1 MKFEELI
8 DEYEKASKEK
18 TSDSFKMGTVID
30 SVPATVRQHILL
42 NIKEDTNYDDLR
54 TFLTTYE
61 NAKRWTQPTTTD
73 LINSGKDHGGQAAM
87 DVSQVKG
94 NYKGKGKRKGK
105 GKDQSKGKGK
115 GGDKGGWSKGG
126 RKGNWKGGR
135 GRGGRFGKG
144 SYKGGGKGYSYKGKG
159 KGKDNYH
166 KGNSAP
172 GVCNYC
178 QKYGH
183 YEAQCRKKQRDMA
196 QGIRNV
202 QEDEQSEAPTSVST
216 AAPTTSTRTAATASA
231 TTSSTRTQPKVRQV
245 TLFHIGEEPEQAQG
259 GPQIYPIDSEEETN
273 YEMTYF
279 NNIMMVQMEVRLYE
293 DSEEEEQGS
302 QSWKDDPLYRW
313 YNTEEPAVLS
323 VRTVRQDSATKPRNI
338 EVILDSGADVS
349 IAPSWMKKYGKKIQV
364 KNVQLR
370 DAQGKSIAVQEHRLI
385 DLEFKDKTGNKVQVS
400 EVFMIGN
407 VINPLLAIG
416 KMMKQGWMPHLGDSS
431 RMALVD
437 GDKSTEIPIYFR
449 NNSLAASA
457 FVQAVVAVREGQLV
471 PVLFSDTLQQ
481 LEKRQRPGWCNP
493 EEGKIHYGMNNSHFV
508 DPTMT
513 RSFHESLFYRTT
525 FVKENKENK
534 GQWILVEINRP
545 YQEMEDP
552 FMELPYSET
561 ETITVFTSQPE
572 SPVRFCKAKGTDHNV
587 EFEVFTDDKWEVSI
601 TGEEVI
607 RYHYTPRKFLFN
619 PSGVPGCPTDLSNFD
634 GTRSTYGI
642 HEDTGRSFEDHLS
655 FREQPGAQDR
665 MPMQPSLLWT
675 GETRFRLREPLQLQS
690 KKQKTG
696 KDESME
702 VDEEAQ
708 PSGAQAEPEAE
719 AEQAE
724 EEPAAPADR
733 REVVEGLS
741 FVHEGWEYSVD
752 TTLKDLRDLCKE
764 LGVSQKG
771 TKKEILRRLSKATRE
786 GATLRNRAGQEKAF
800 KEHIEPQLLPKNEK
814 PSQEEVEKHNLTHLP
829 YKAWCPICVANKG
842 KESPHKSLFKKNDD
856 PGSSMPTICLDFCFT
871 TTSLSKEQASIVLIA
886 VDSWSGTV
894 AAVPTSQKGR
904 GLIDYMSDAV
914 VSMASQLQYSNIIL
928 KGDNENTMQTLK
940 AAIQKKRT
948 AQGMGTHLQDSV
960 TGQHQTNGI
969 AERMI
974 QTVRRQAL
982 CHVQMLQ
989 EKAGLGISHQE
1000 AVFAWAFRHAAWC
1013 LNRFHTCSSTG
1024 MTPHEFFHR
1033 KALERKFG

>member
-1 MKFEELI
+1 MANLFERLAQTGEQREQNLVGALQNVLQQSRTDMALSQEALSSRIKEVFEQSREKGEIQLHKLVKAPEAFSPSTWQEERNSFGDFKHRLRTWLGAVDTDILQLMDKAEKNPEKEFKFSSLTSQEQTNSKKLYSILSSYTKNRPQRVVTTVKEENGLEAYRQLVFFNQPNTKARSLQLHREVMGFRFDKDKTYNENFLKFEELI

-30 SVPATVRQHILL
+30 SVPVTVRQHILL
-42 NIKEDTNYDDLR
+42 NIKEDTTYDDLR

-73 LINSGKDHGGQAAM
+73 LINSGKD
-87 DVSQVKG
+87 SYLLG
-94 NYKGKGKRKGK
+94 NHLQYQ
-105 GKDQSKGKGK
+105 D
-115 GGDKGGWSKGG
+115 
-126 RKGNWKGGR
+126 
-135 GRGGRFGKG
+135 
-144 SYKGGGKGYSYKGKG
+144 
-159 KGKDNYH
+159 
-166 KGNSAP
+166 
-172 GVCNYC
+172 
-178 QKYGH
+178 
-183 YEAQCRKKQRDMA
+183 
-196 QGIRNV
+196 
-202 QEDEQSEAPTSVST
+202 
-216 AAPTTSTRTAATASA
+216 TT
-231 TTSSTRTQPKVRQV
+231 Q
-245 TLFHIGEEPEQAQG
+245 

-293 DSEEEEQGS
+293 DSEEEVQGS

-313 YNTEEPAVLS
+313 YNTE
-323 VRTVRQDSATKPRNI
+323 
-338 EVILDSGADVS
+338 
-349 IAPSWMKKYGKKIQV
+349 V

-385 DLEFKDKTGNKVQVS
+385 DLEFKDKAGNKVQVS

-416 KMMKQGWMPHLGDSS
+416 KMMKQGRMPHLGDSS

-437 GDKSTEIPIYFR
+437 GDKSTEIPIYLR

-481 LEKRQRPGWCNP
+481 LEKRQRPGWCNT

-513 RSFHESLFYRTT
+513 LSFHESLFYRTT

-534 GQWILVEINRP
+534 KRWILVEINRP

-587 EFEVFTDDKWEVSI
+587 EFEVFTDDKWEVST

-607 RYHYTPRKFLFN
+607 RR
-619 PSGVPGCPTDLSNFD
+619 
-634 GTRSTYGI
+634 
-642 HEDTGRSFEDHLS
+642 
-655 FREQPGAQDR
+655 A
-665 MPMQPSLLWT
+665 PMV
-675 GETRFRLREPLQLQS
+675 FM
-690 KKQKTG
+690 K
-696 KDESME
+696 
-702 VDEEAQ
+702 
-708 PSGAQAEPEAE
+708 
-719 AEQAE
+719 
-724 EEPAAPADR
+724 
-733 REVVEGLS
+733 
-741 FVHEGWEYSVD
+741 
-752 TTLKDLRDLCKE
+752 
-764 LGVSQKG
+764 
-771 TKKEILRRLSKATRE
+771 I
-786 GATLRNRAGQEKAF
+786 
-800 KEHIEPQLLPKNEK
+800 
-814 PSQEEVEKHNLTHLP
+814 QEEVLRITFLSENNLEHRIGFVYVNQYN
-829 YKAWCPICVANKG
+829 YKAR
-842 KESPHKSLFKKNDD
+842 
-856 PGSSMPTICLDFCFT
+856 SSRQEKMKAWKWMRNQQRQRTAEKLWKDSALCM
-871 TTSLSKEQASIVLIA
+871 KEQAAIVLIA
-886 VDSWSGTV
+886 VDSWSRTV

-904 GLIDYMSDAV
+904 GLIDYMADAV

-940 AAIQKKRT
+940 AAVQRKRT

-989 EKAGLGISHQE
+989 EKACLGISHQE
-1000 AVFAWAFRHAAWC
+1000 AIFAWAFRHAAWC
-1013 LNRFHTCSSTG
+1013 LNRFHTCSATG
-1024 MTPHEFFHR
+1024 MTTHEFSTGKPWKGSLVEFGETLLCHVVPGTTSRR
-1033 KALERKFG
+1033 KGDAQWCKGTFLGKTENNLYLVYTQSGLRACRSAKRIAGHFDKDLIASMTINPWDVKPATLGTRVLPRKVLPQPDELQLHQVYHQYLCQLNKDLSNFKDHNLQPQQTLKQK